1 VNIQHTGHEY
11 EFEPQHGLPERLP
24 ADERILWQGAPDFRK
39 AGRTAFHLR
48 TLAIYF
54 AVVLA
59 LRAYTV
65 LPDAA
70 SLRDAVV
77 LMALPT
83 VLAVLALGTIAVL
96 AWLACRTTVYT
107 LTDRRVVMRVG
118 VVLTLSFNLPLKRLR
133 SADVKML
140 NDGCGDIALT
150 LSGSDHI
157 AYFHLWPHVRSWRLA
172 HPEPTLRSVPD
183 AAHVAALLSQAWSQV
198 NEMSVQPMP
207 TTVSVPAAKPATLQP
222 SMS

>member
-1 VNIQHTGHEY
+1 VTVQHTGHEH

-24 ADERILWQGAPDFRK
+24 ADERILWQGSPDFRK
-39 AGRTAFHLR
+39 LARTAFHLR

-54 AVVLA
+54 AAMLA
-59 LRAYTV
+59 IRAYTV
-65 LPDAA
+65 LPEAG
-70 SLRDAVV
+70 SLRDSVV

-83 VLAVLALGTIAVL
+83 VLAVLTLGTIAVL

-118 VVLTLSFNLPLKRLR
+118 VVLTLSFNLPLKSLR
-133 SADVKML
+133 SADVKVIA
-140 NDGCGDIALT
+140 DGCGDIAMSLA
-150 LSGSDHI
+150 GSDHI

-183 AAHVAALLSQAWSQV
+183 VKHVATLLSQAWSQV
-198 NEMSVQPMP
+198 NEMPAQAMP
-207 TTVSVPAAKPATLQP
+207 TTANAAGAKPVSLQP